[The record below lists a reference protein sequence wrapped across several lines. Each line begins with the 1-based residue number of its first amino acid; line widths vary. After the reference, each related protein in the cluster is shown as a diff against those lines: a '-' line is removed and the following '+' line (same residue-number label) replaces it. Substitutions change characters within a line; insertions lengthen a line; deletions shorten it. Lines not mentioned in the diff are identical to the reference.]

1 MRIGAGHKFGRGQA
15 HLAKSLEEG
24 MDLFKANFIANKGH
38 DFRRV
43 ECSKS

>member
-24 MDLFKANFIANKGH
+24 MDLFKVEFIANKGH
-38 DFRRV
+38 DFKRANY
-43 ECSKS
+43 SKS